1 MGGFTLPIISSDLD
15 GRGGG
20 EFTLPI
26 IAGDLQDLK

>member
-1 MGGFTLPIISSDLD
+1 MGGFTLPIISSDLE
-15 GRGGG
+15 GRGG